1 MHLLT
6 TPFWC
11 VRSSSSDSDSKK
23 LECVASRGFLGTLG
37 PSKERKEREVRGGEV
52 RGGEVRGERREDERG
67 EERREGSREVGEGGG
82 IGEGDLR

>member
-37 PSKERKEREVRGGEV
+37 PSKERKEREVRRGEVRGGEV
-52 RGGEVRGERREDERG
+52 RGGEVRGERREDEKRG
-67 EERREGSREVGEGGG
+67 GETRRE
-82 IGEGDLR
+82 

>member
-11 VRSSSSDSDSKK
+11 VRSSSSDSDCKK

-37 PSKERKEREVRGGEV
+37 PSKERKEREVKKRGGKG
-52 RGGEVRGERREDERG
+52 RGGKMKRG
-67 EERREGSREVGEGGG
+67 EERREESREVGGGG
-82 IGEGDLR
+82 GVGERGL